1 MNYIIEACDKMG
13 CTTFLG
19 PRLKGWLEDAGFKNV
34 QKKVFKG
41 PFTMSSL
48 FAKSRWRA
56 LA

>member
-1 MNYIIEACDKMG
+1 MNYIIEACGKMG
-13 CTTFLG
+13 CTKFPG
-19 PRLKGWLEDAGFKNV
+19 PRLKGWLEDTGFKSV
-34 QKKVFKG
+34 QGEVFKA